1 MKNEIEF
8 KFGDYAIIEQ
18 KRHGVPNEMFVH
30 KVVGQLRSNTWVD
43 VPVRVPAT
51 ETLHGE
57 MEDICLCICCGIDE
71 TEVRRYRVKD
81 MRRHSPVSLVADEKR
96 GSTITLQAVNELI
109 ASLESAGE
117 LSIREQKFLK
127 LAKEFKQ
134 LAAENVAL
142 KAGASYFS
150 YGSEHNFEWH
160 KTAKEAV
167 EAAEAAIDDYRGDA
181 CDGWSEE
188 VDSICWGIIMQSS
201 TKVGE
206 RPRNEDDRCDPA
218 IDTVCDYALLPNI
231 ETPATDTYLARIKAD
246 GVAEREKAITFTAAK
261 KRTQDGVALIAIG
274 KPYKIHN
281 DDVIGEFFIGERGR
295 YGVITMGRLDYFT
308 MSDEYAWEFSLREGA
323 DK

>member
-43 VPVRVPAT
+43 VPVMVPAT

-117 LSIREQKFLK
+117 LSIREQKLLK
-127 LAKEFKQ
+127 LAKEFSICSASLDAAIKTGNMLADQNAQ
-134 LAAENVAL
+134 LAAENVAM
-142 KAGASYFS
+142 KQI
-150 YGSEHNFEWH
+150 
-160 KTAKEAV
+160 
-167 EAAEAAIDDYRGDA
+167 IDSVTNLDNEPQYHDEGMGCGLEDRGITDRYDA
-181 CDGWSEE
+181 CRYGWDEAMERIYGE
-188 VDSICWGIIMQSS
+188 VIPSADELDFS
-201 TKVGE
+201 
-206 RPRNEDDRCDPA
+206 
-218 IDTVCDYALLPNI
+218 
-231 ETPATDTYLARIKAD
+231 ATDAYLAGIKAD
-246 GVAEREKAITFTAAK
+246 GASEFISRLQQCVDDGDFVGDEVAVIVGAI
-261 KRTQDGVALIAIG
+261 DCG
-274 KPYKIHN
+274 K
-281 DDVIGEFFIGERGR
+281 EFCEQ
-295 YGVITMGRLDYFT
+295 
-308 MSDEYAWEFSLREGA
+308 LREGA
-323 DK
+323 K